1 MSALPST
8 TSRMARLAPSS
19 EVRSQ
24 EKSLS
29 IAVHSTDSEAPLG
42 SINLHDAISQAL
54 SRANLSHADA
64 CAYMDLD
71 PSLWARQLQ
80 NKDNAHI
87 SLQRLSRLPS
97 AFWVEFIAI
106 LSGPLQITVSR
117 ADYVDLMM
125 LKVVGLVQEI
135 GAVALQARAQR
146 RIA

>member
-19 EVRSQ
+19 EVR
-24 EKSLS
+24 EPGKSLS
-29 IAVHSTDSEAPLG
+29 IAVESTDRATPLG
-42 SINLHDAISQAL
+42 SLNLHDAISQAL
-54 SRANLSHADA
+54 SRANLSHAEA
-64 CAYMDLD
+64 CVYMDLD

-106 LSGPLQITVSR
+106 LSGPLQIVVSR

-135 GAVALQARAQR
+135 GSMAVQVRAQK

>member
-1 MSALPST
+1 MSALPSMT
-8 TSRMARLAPSS
+8 NRMARVEPSS
-19 EVRSQ
+19 EVRSP
-24 EKSLS
+24 ENPLS
-29 IAVHSTDSEAPLG
+29 IPVRTTDSETPLAALDL
-42 SINLHDAISQAL
+42 NTAISLAL
-54 SRANLSHADA
+54 SRTGISHKQA

-87 SLQRLSRLPS
+87 SLQRLSRLPA

-106 LSGPLQITVSR
+106 LSGPLQIVVSR

-125 LKVVGLVQEI
+125 LRVVGLVQEI
-135 GAVALQARAQR
+135 SAVALQARAQR

>member
-8 TSRMARLAPSS
+8 TQRMARVEPSS
-19 EVRSQ
+19 EVRSP
-24 EKSLS
+24 ESPLS
-29 IAVHSTDSEAPLG
+29 IAVPSTDGTPLRTL
-42 SINLHDAISQAL
+42 NLHDAISQAL

-106 LSGPLQITVSR
+106 LSGPLQIVVSR

-135 GAVALQARAQR
+135 GIVALQARAQR
-146 RIA
+146 RSA

>member
-8 TSRMARLAPSS
+8 TQRMARVEPSS
-19 EVRSQ
+19 EVRGQ
-24 EKSLS
+24 EKPLS
-29 IAVHSTDSEAPLG
+29 IAVPSTDGAPLRTL
-42 SINLHDAISQAL
+42 NLHDAISQAL

-106 LSGPLQITVSR
+106 LSGPLQIVVSR